1 MSVCVCAHA
10 HMCQKKYK
18 PPRDFSSKVVFTPRL
33 ENLLCII
40 QMANIYFY
48 TLFLMP
54 KITLKSF

>member
-48 TLFLMP
+48 C
-54 KITLKSF
+54 